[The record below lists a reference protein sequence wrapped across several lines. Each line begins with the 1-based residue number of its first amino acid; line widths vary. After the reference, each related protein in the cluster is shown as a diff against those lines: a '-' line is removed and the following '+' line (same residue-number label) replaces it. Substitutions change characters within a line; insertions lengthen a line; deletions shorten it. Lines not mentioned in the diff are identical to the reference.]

1 MTLAFEVK
9 VELTAIERDVVGRV
23 GEFLGSLMAAWQ
35 SSTPEK
41 RKEAILELQGDLND
55 LRDLNLT
62 LAIGSAEQQLLPP
75 ENLPSKPIPVTTLAA
90 TRMRR
95 GTPAG
100 HWVLPCVT
108 RWDGSAVRVHV
119 EGLKSAGSRGC
130 RAPCSTAT

>member
-1 MTLAFEVK
+1 MRCRCGADIEHPLDVSMTLVFEVT
-9 VELTAIERDVVGRV
+9 VELTAVERDVVGRV

-95 GTPAG
+95 GHRPAI
-100 HWVLPCVT
+100 
-108 RWDGSAVRVHV
+108 
-119 EGLKSAGSRGC
+119 GC
-130 RAPCSTAT
+130 CLA